1 MRKIVLYISLLVTVT
16 ASYSCNT
23 ELRRIEKSKDYEA
36 KLAYA
41 DKLYAKKKYTS
52 AQALYESLFQVYKG
66 TDKYEPMYYN
76 YCYCSYKMKDYVQA
90 GFYFKNYLDNFP
102 NSPRAIEMD
111 YMQAYCYYKQSPK
124 VQLDQTNTQKAIA
137 AMQTF
142 INNYPTADKVP
153 EANLVIELSR
163 RKLEKKEYNNAELY
177 YNLGYYKAAAIS
189 FKSLMRN
196 YPDSDKSDGYKYMA
210 IKAYYQ
216 YAKNSIWE
224 KQKERYDDVLSEYLD
239 FADHYPSSKLKA
251 DAEKYY
257 TLAQGNIKTLESYSK
272 PERLKKEAK
281 KAEKA
286 ADKADKE
293 LGKEIKAKSRKK
305 EKDGEKIL
313 EKADKDSGTESKN
326 N

>member
-1 MRKIVLYISLLVTVT
+1 MRKILIYISLFVGVT
-16 ASYSCNT
+16 ASVSCNM

-41 DKLYAKKKYTS
+41 DKLYERKKYVS
-52 AQALYESLFQVYKG
+52 AQSLYESLFQIYKG
-66 TDKYEPMYYN
+66 TEKYEHIQYN
-76 YCYCSYKMKDYVQA
+76 YCYCAYKMKDYVQA
-90 GFYFKNYLDNFP
+90 GYYFKNYLDNFP
-102 NSPRAIEMD
+102 NSPRAVEMD

-142 INNYPTADKVP
+142 INNYPTSDKVA
-153 EANLVIELSR
+153 EANLVIELCR

-196 YPDSDKSDGYKYMA
+196 YPDSDLSDGYKYMA

-224 KQKERYDDVLSEYLD
+224 RQKERYDEVVTEYLD
-239 FADHYPSSKLKA
+239 FADHYPSSKLKG

-257 TLAQGNIKTLESYSK
+257 TLAQNNIKTIDSYSK
-272 PERLKKEAK
+272 PERSVRKKIEKAEK

-286 ADKADKE
+286 
-293 LGKEIKAKSRKK
+293 GKTAEP
-305 EKDGEKIL
+305 EV
-313 EKADKDSGTESKN
+313 KN

>member
-1 MRKIVLYISLLVTVT
+1 MRKLVLYISLFVAVIATV
-16 ASYSCNT
+16 SCNT
-23 ELRRIEKSKDYEA
+23 ELRKIEKSKDYEA
-36 KLAYA
+36 KLAFA
-41 DKLYAKKKYTS
+41 DKLYAKKKYTA

-102 NSPRAIEMD
+102 NSPRATEMD

-142 INNYPTADKVP
+142 INNYPTSDKVP

-163 RKLEKKEYNNAELY
+163 RKLERKEYNNAELY
-177 YNLGYYKAAAIS
+177 YNLGHYHAAAIT
-189 FKSLMRN
+189 FKSLMRQF
-196 YPDSDKSDGYKYMA
+196 PDSDKSDAYKYMA

-224 KQKERYDDVLSEYLD
+224 KQKERYDEVLSEYLD
-239 FADHYPSSKLKA
+239 FADHYPTSKLKV

-257 TLAQGNIKTLESYSK
+257 NLAQGNIKTIDAYSK
-272 PERLKKEAK
+272 PERSKKDEK
-281 KAEKA
+281 KVKKA
-286 ADKADKE
+286 ADKAEKDNNA
-293 LGKEIKAKSRKK
+293 GTEIK
-305 EKDGEKIL
+305 
-313 EKADKDSGTESKN
+313 N

>member
-1 MRKIVLYISLLVTVT
+1 MRKIVLYISLFVAATALV
-16 ASYSCNT
+16 SCSA

-41 DKLYAKKKYTS
+41 DKLYAKKKYTA
-52 AQALYESLFQVYKG
+52 AQGLYESLFQVYKG
-66 TDKYEPMYYN
+66 TDKYEPIYYN
-76 YCYCSYKMKDYVQA
+76 YCYCSYKLKDYVQA

-102 NSPRAIEMD
+102 NSPRATEMD

-137 AMQTF
+137 ALQTF
-142 INNYPTADKVP
+142 INNYPTSDKVP
-153 EANLVIELSR
+153 EANLVIELCR
-163 RKLEKKEYNNAELY
+163 RKLEKKEYNNSELY

-189 FKSLMRN
+189 FKSLQRN
-196 YPDSDKSDGYKYMA
+196 YPDSDKSDEYKYMA

-224 KQKERYDDVLSEYLD
+224 KQRERYDEVLSEYLD
-239 FADHYPSSKLKA
+239 FADHYPSSKLKE

-257 TLAQGNIKTLESYSK
+257 TLAQGNIKTLESYTATK

-286 ADKADKE
+286 ADRAEKTDKSE
-293 LGKEIKAKSRKK
+293 KRSKKS
-305 EKDGEKIL
+305 
-313 EKADKDSGTESKN
+313 EKAAAETTN

>member
-1 MRKIVLYISLLVTVT
+1 MRKIFIYISLLVGIT
-16 ASYSCNT
+16 ASVSCNT

-41 DKLYAKKKYTS
+41 DKLYEKKKYTS
-52 AQALYESLFQVYKG
+52 AQGLYESLFQVYKG
-66 TDKYEPMYYN
+66 TEKYEHIQYN
-76 YCYCSYKMKDYVQA
+76 YCYCAYKLKDYVQA

-102 NSPRAIEMD
+102 NSPRAVEMD

-142 INNYPTADKVP
+142 INNYPTSDKVA
-153 EANLVIELSR
+153 EANLVIELCR
-163 RKLEKKEYNNAELY
+163 RKLEKKEFNNAELY

-196 YPDSDKSDGYKYMA
+196 YPDSDLSDGYKYMA

-216 YAKNSIWE
+216 YAKNSVWE
-224 KQKERYDDVLSEYLD
+224 KQKERYDEVLSEYLD
-239 FADHYPSSKLKA
+239 FADHYPSSKMKA

-257 TLAQGNIKTLESYSK
+257 NLAQSNIKTIDSYTR
-272 PERLKKEAK
+272 PERKK

-286 ADKADKE
+286 KKEDKSDAEKAST
-293 LGKEIKAKSRKK
+293 EIK
-305 EKDGEKIL
+305 
-313 EKADKDSGTESKN
+313 N